1 MAESDQRTLNILA
14 KAAGITAIGMF
25 ISKFISYLYRTVIAR
40 FVGPEAYGTLSL
52 GIMVVSLGITI
63 SIFALGSAIQNYIP
77 KYREKGNKEAV
88 KGVISSAFR
97 FSLPLSIV
105 VSIAMYTLSDWIAL
119 SLFNSPGLVQILK
132 IFAFVPPF
140 AVISTL
146 SLSTTKAFKTARYDV
161 LVRRIFQNIVQLIA
175 AVALIGLGFG
185 IAGAAA
191 GWLIGAIAAALI
203 GFYYMEYKIGPF
215 LLSSKSKE
223 TNMRKMLRF
232 SYPLV
237 MAGAIG
243 TILGWTDTAFIG
255 YFMEEESVGFYNAA
269 LPTAMLIMM
278 PYQALATLAM
288 PSMSEVMESKEKD
301 LEKVLKTLTRWTF
314 MISFPMFILMALFSD
329 QVLHILFGGDYTS
342 AALSLTILTFGYLYS
357 TSVGHLDTVLKAMD
371 KTKLLFKNSLINF
384 FVNIGLNLLLIPKF
398 GIAGGAAATAISII
412 FAESLL
418 LAEVYYF
425 KGVHPFSIESLKPII
440 ASTPALIIVYLGLN
454 HLFETI
460 PLWASIP
467 GGLAFGT
474 IYLITL
480 YIINGIK
487 EDELNI
493 IKNTVDHLK
502 NRIEALI

>member
-1 MAESDQRTLNILA
+1 
-14 KAAGITAIGMF
+14 
-25 ISKFISYLYRTVIAR
+25 
-40 FVGPEAYGTLSL
+40 
-52 GIMVVSLGITI
+52 
-63 SIFALGSAIQNYIP
+63 
-77 KYREKGNKEAV
+77 
-88 KGVISSAFR
+88 
-97 FSLPLSIV
+97 
-105 VSIAMYTLSDWIAL
+105 
-119 SLFNSPGLVQILK
+119 
-132 IFAFVPPF
+132 
-140 AVISTL
+140 
-146 SLSTTKAFKTARYDV
+146 
-161 LVRRIFQNIVQLIA
+161 
-175 AVALIGLGFG
+175 
-185 IAGAAA
+185 
-191 GWLIGAIAAALI
+191 
-203 GFYYMEYKIGPF
+203 
-215 LLSSKSKE
+215 
-223 TNMRKMLRF
+223 
-232 SYPLV
+232 
-237 MAGAIG
+237 
-243 TILGWTDTAFIG
+243 
-255 YFMEEESVGFYNAA
+255 
-269 LPTAMLIMM
+269 
-278 PYQALATLAM
+278 
-288 PSMSEVMESKEKD
+288 
-301 LEKVLKTLTRWTF
+301 
-314 MISFPMFILMALFSD
+314 
-329 QVLHILFGGDYTS
+329 
-342 AALSLTILTFGYLYS
+342 
-357 TSVGHLDTVLKAMD
+357 MD